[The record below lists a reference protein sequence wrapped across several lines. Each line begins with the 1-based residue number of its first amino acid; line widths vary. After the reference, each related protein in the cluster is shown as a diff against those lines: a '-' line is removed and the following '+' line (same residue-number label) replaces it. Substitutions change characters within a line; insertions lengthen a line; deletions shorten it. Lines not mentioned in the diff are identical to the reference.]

1 MKNPWILYITLRV
14 GLFAAILAIMLALS
28 FDPFFA
34 ALIAA
39 VVSLAISLLFFGKQR
54 SAVSE
59 AIYNFNKKKSD
70 KDTVFE
76 DGESEDGVSA
86 SDKPAGK

>member
-1 MKNPWILYITLRV
+1 
-14 GLFAAILAIMLALS
+14 MLALG

-39 VVSLAISLLFFGKQR
+39 VVSLAISLIFFGNQR

-59 AIYNFNKKKSD
+59 AIYKFNRKKSD
-70 KDTVFE
+70 QDT
-76 DGESEDGVSA
+76 ESEDGTGSSGSA
-86 SDKPAGK
+86 R

>member
-1 MKNPWILYITLRV
+1 MKNPWILYISLRV
-14 GLFAAILAIMLALS
+14 GIFAAILAIMLALG

-39 VVSLAISLLFFGKQR
+39 VVSLAISLIFFGKQR

-59 AIYNFNKKKSD
+59 AIYRFSRNKTD
-70 KDTVFE
+70 KDT
-76 DGESEDGVSA
+76 ESEDGQ
-86 SDKPAGK
+86 

>member
-1 MKNPWILYITLRV
+1 
-14 GLFAAILAIMLALS
+14 MLLLQ

-39 VVSLAISLLFFGKQR
+39 MVSLAISLVFFNKQR

-59 AIYNFNKKKSD
+59 AIYKMTQKKGD
-70 KDTVFE
+70 KDTAVE
-76 DGESEDGVSA
+76 DVEN
-86 SDKPAGK
+86 